1 MATLMRDILAM
12 QGTHSISTINSKWAK
27 PLVNGAVLEENIDN
41 GLLVSL
47 DGRDSETG
55 LFKCK
60 AYTGTG
66 DAYIIQSVEEEQLMT
81 DMGEY
86 DYKCFYNAK
95 DEIVRLFKAVA
106 DLRQETSAYVL
117 DTGVTLARDLPVIY
131 DFANKHFKVV
141 STIGAG
147 QTQIATVADI
157 DTDFGYNAGVSTI
170 RIQYV

>member
-1 MATLMRDILAM
+1 MATLMRDVIEL
-12 QGTHSISTINSKWAK
+12 QGTHNISTINSKWAR
-27 PLVNGAVLEENIDN
+27 PLVNGAVLEDTLDN

-60 AYTGTG
+60 SFTGTG
-66 DAYIIQSVEEEQLMT
+66 DAYILQTAEEEQLMT

-86 DYKCFYNAK
+86 DYKCFYNKAG
-95 DEIVRLFKAVA
+95 EIVRLFKVVA

-117 DTGVTLARDLPVIY
+117 DTGVTLALDLPVIY
-131 DFANKHFKVV
+131 DTTNKQFKVV
-141 STIGAG
+141 STITAG
-147 QTQIATVADI
+147 QTQIATVVGI
-157 DTDFGYNAGVSTI
+157 DTDFGYNAGISTI

>member
-12 QGTHSISTINSKWAK
+12 QGTHAISTINSKWAR
-27 PLVNGAVLEENIDN
+27 PVVNGAVLGGANSDN

-47 DGRDSETG
+47 DGYDSEG
-55 LFKCK
+55 NLKCK
-60 AYTGTG
+60 PYTGTG
-66 DAYIIQSVEEEQLMT
+66 QAYIVQSVEEEQLMT

-86 DYKCFYNAK
+86 DYKCFYNK
-95 DEIVRLFKAVA
+95 VGEMVRIYKVVT

-117 DTGVTLARDLPVIY
+117 DTGVTLALGLPVIY
-131 DFANKHFKVV
+131 DATAQGFKVV
-141 STIGAG
+141 SSITAG
-147 QTQIATVADI
+147 QTQVATVVGI